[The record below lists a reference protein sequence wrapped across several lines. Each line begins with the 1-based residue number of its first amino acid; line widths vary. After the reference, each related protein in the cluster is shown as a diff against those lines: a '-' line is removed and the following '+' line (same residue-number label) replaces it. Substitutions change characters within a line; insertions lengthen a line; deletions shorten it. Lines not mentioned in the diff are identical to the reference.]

1 MDSFSMLHIF
11 GLPPYITFHL
21 LRSEGV
27 KKIKLYWVYKKDGFG
42 LVLSHHTIL
51 RWRSGTRWKPW
62 ISLFSFE
69 VDHHTIQRCLFVH
82 AINQLSYAMFLH
94 IEVCLFTARKRW
106 KQTMHASHIQGDLHC
121 FPSILP
127 CQRLRCWYCWYVH
140 NPQYSQPYY
149 NIYVQASIL
158 QTLCLQVQQ
167 ACYYDYG
174 IKQTNKDTGVTDR
187 KWTMWWL
194 SV

>member
-1 MDSFSMLHIF
+1 MLRQFFEWTAFPCYIFSD
-11 GLPPYITFHL
+11 FHL
-21 LRSEGV
+21 ISPFNYLDQRLSKNKTV
-27 KKIKLYWVYKKDGFG
+27 LSIHKDGFG

-62 ISLFSFE
+62 ISLCSFE

-82 AINQLSYAMFLH
+82 AINQLSYVMFLH
-94 IEVCLFTARKRW
+94 IEVCLFTTRKRW

-149 NIYVQASIL
+149 NIYVQVSIL

-167 ACYYDYG
+167 ACYYD
-174 IKQTNKDTGVTDR
+174 
-187 KWTMWWL
+187 
-194 SV
+194 